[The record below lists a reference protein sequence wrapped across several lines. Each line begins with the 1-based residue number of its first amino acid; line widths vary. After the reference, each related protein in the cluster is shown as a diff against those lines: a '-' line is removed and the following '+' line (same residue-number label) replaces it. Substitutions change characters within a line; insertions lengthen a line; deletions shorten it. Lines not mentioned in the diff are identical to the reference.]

1 LEILVFNFTYLCLV
15 PILYFFIFF
24 EVSVFARGAYHIDQ
38 VTFPLQKGL
47 STYTPIRIS
56 YWYCQ
61 LAALAN

>member
-1 LEILVFNFTYLCLV
+1 MFSTYIKPV
-15 PILYFFIFF
+15 YFF